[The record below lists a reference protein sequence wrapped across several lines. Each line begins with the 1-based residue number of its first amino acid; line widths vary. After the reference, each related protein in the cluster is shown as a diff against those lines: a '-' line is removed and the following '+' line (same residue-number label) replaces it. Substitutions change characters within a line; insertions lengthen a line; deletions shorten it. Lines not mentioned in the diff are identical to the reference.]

1 MKRGPSLRLR
11 LLVGVLAAV
20 ALAWVGVA
28 WVSYVQ
34 SRRDLDELFDAHLAQ
49 SASLLIA
56 QLSGED
62 DDEIELEHVPR
73 LHPYARNV
81 AFQVWERGKRLRI
94 HSRSAPNVR
103 LSRQDEGFSDATV
116 EGRRTSSSSV

>member
-20 ALAWVGVA
+20 ALAWVAVA

-62 DDEIELEHVPR
+62 DDEI
-73 LHPYARNV
+73 
-81 AFQVWERGKRLRI
+81 
-94 HSRSAPNVR
+94 
-103 LSRQDEGFSDATV
+103 
-116 EGRRTSSSSV
+116 